1 MSDTITQVTSY
12 HCNGCPIFQSRKTSD
27 GWVVLVE
34 WDAMGWRNECEYAV
48 AFVPDFSIEQGHTQ
62 WAYAHYFTD
71 LDKAEADFRDFF

>member
-27 GWVVLVE
+27 GWVVLVQWGE
-34 WDAMGWRNECEYAV
+34 SWHDYRYAV
-48 AFVPDFSIEQGHTQ
+48 AFVPDFHIEEDLTA

-71 LDKAEADFRDFF
+71 LEKAEADFRDNF